1 VFARPLHL
9 SAGLLHWDG
18 VAMKMVAPVKH
29 PRKPV
34 RKRTSRGVGLP

>member
-1 VFARPLHL
+1 VFARPLLL

-18 VAMKMVAPVKH
+18 IAMTMVAPQKH

-34 RKRTSRGVGLP
+34 RKRTFGRVGVP